1 MAGVRAILVL
11 TTLFATNATFAIA
24 DEGGVSFWLPG
35 MYSSYSATPSTP
47 GWSWAALYYHS
58 TVNAGANSQ
67 FPRGGRVDV
76 GLDAKADLV
85 VLGPTYTFHEPII
98 GGQLSLSLMAM
109 GGRSQGTV
117 DAMISGPHGG
127 TISGSRTE
135 SLTAFGDLLPQAT
148 LKWNSGVNNYMTYVT
163 GDIPVGSYDSERLA
177 NLGLG
182 HGAIDAGVG
191 YTYFDPTTKW
201 EASIVSGLTYNFK
214 NPDTDYQNGV
224 DFHVDWGASK
234 FISDQMFVGLTGYY
248 FQQISDDSGSGAT
261 LGGFRS
267 RVAGIGPQLG
277 YLFSVSEKWDGAFT
291 GKAYWE
297 FASKNRPEGWNVWF
311 GLSLSPA
318 APKHADAGSGVE

>member
-1 MAGVRAILVL
+1 MTGTRAILVL
-11 TTLFATNATFAIA
+11 TALLATNATAALA

-35 MYSSYSATPSTP
+35 MYSSYSATPTTP
-47 GWSWAALYYHS
+47 GWSWATLYYHS
-58 TVNAGANSQ
+58 TVNAGANSR

-76 GLDAKADLV
+76 GLDAKADLSAF
-85 VLGPTYTFHEPII
+85 GPTYTFQEQVI
-98 GGQLSLSLMAM
+98 GGQLSLSLMAL

-117 DAMISGPHGG
+117 DAMISGPQGNI
-127 TISGSRTE
+127 ISGRRTE

-148 LKWNSGVNNYMTYVT
+148 LKWNSGVNNYMTYIT

-191 YTYFDPTTKW
+191 YTYFDPATKW

-277 YLFSVSEKWDGAFT
+277 YLFSVNEKWDGAFS

-297 FASKNRPEGWNVWF
+297 FASKNRPSGWNLWLGV
-311 GLSLSPA
+311 SLSPA
-318 APKHADAGSGVE
+318 APKKADAGSGAE